1 MTDAQGQ
8 LFGDAVEVKAD
19 REFVLGGRLRDEA
32 IAQVDRN
39 AEPEW
44 KDRALQAV
52 HTVALRRSEFIA
64 PDVFALIER
73 PREARAMGPVM
84 MRAKSRGWI
93 VPTGHFAQ
101 APNKERH
108 LGPCRVWRS
117 LIVGQ
122 A

>member
-1 MTDAQGQ
+1 MNAQGE
-8 LFGDAVEVKAD
+8 LFSDAPQVKAD

-32 IAQVDRN
+32 IAQVDRH

-44 KDRALQAV
+44 KDRALEAV
-52 HTVALRRSEFIA
+52 HAIALQRTEFIA
-64 PDVFALIER
+64 PDVFTLIER
-73 PREARAMGPVM
+73 PRESRALGPVM
-84 MRAKSRGWI
+84 MSAKQRGWI
-93 VPTGHFAQ
+93 QATGHFAQ

-122 A
+122 S